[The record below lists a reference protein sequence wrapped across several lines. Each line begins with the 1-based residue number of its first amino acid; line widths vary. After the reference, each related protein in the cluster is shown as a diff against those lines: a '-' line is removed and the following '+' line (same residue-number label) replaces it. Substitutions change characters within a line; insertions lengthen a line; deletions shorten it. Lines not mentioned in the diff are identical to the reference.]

1 MKNNIF
7 QKARIKLTIYYV
19 AVMMAILALFSSVLI
34 YTVELKIRQGFRD
47 RIIVTEVEGDPVQNT
62 SDDIEMLIYLVDG
75 ILLIIIGFSS
85 YFLAGKTLKP
95 IKETL
100 DSQKK
105 FSADASHDL
114 RTPLAIMTTESQVA
128 LQNENPSVSELQN
141 TIGSNLEETKK
152 MSKLVNDLLLISRG
166 EEENSLN
173 NFMITD
179 LHFFIKKIVEKFE
192 RQAKDKDLIIEISDY
207 IKINTLLEP
216 NSFERAVSNILQN
229 AINYTKN
236 GVVKVGIKEDEKN
249 IIISIKDT
257 GVGISKEDLPL
268 VFDRF
273 YKAEHSRNDKSGSGL
288 GLSIAKQIIKKHKGD
303 IFVESTVGTGTV
315 VTVKIVKL

>member
-19 AVMMAILALFSSVLI
+19 AIMMAILALFSSVLI

-114 RTPLAIMTTESQVA
+114 RTPLAIMMTESEVA
-128 LQNENPSVSELQN
+128 LQNKNPKVEELQS
-141 TIGSNLEETKK
+141 TIGSNLEEAKK

-166 EEENSLN
+166 EQENSLN
-173 NFMITD
+173 NFITTD
-179 LHFFIKKIVEKFE
+179 LHSFTEKIVEKFT
-192 RQAKDKDLIIEISDY
+192 RQAKDKNLTLKISEYKKAEI
-207 IKINTLLEP
+207 LLEP
-216 NSFERAVSNILQN
+216 SMFERAISNILQN
-229 AINYTKN
+229 AINYTKE
-236 GVVKVGIKEDEKN
+236 GEIKVEIKEDSKN
-249 IIISIKDT
+249 VILSITDT
-257 GVGISKEDLPL
+257 GVGIASADLPF

-303 IFVESTVGTGTV
+303 IFIESTVGTGTV

>member
-19 AVMMAILALFSSVLI
+19 AIMMAILALFSSVLI

-95 IKETL
+95 IKEAL

-114 RTPLAIMTTESQVA
+114 RTPLAIMMTESEVA
-128 LQNENPSVSELQN
+128 LQNKNPKVEELQS
-141 TIGSNLEETKK
+141 TIGSNLEEAKK
-152 MSKLVNDLLLISRG
+152 MSKLVTDLLLISRG
-166 EEENSLN
+166 EQENSLN
-173 NFMITD
+173 NFITTD
-179 LHFFIKKIVEKFE
+179 LHSFTEKIVEKFT
-192 RQAKDKDLIIEISDY
+192 RQAKDKNLTLEISEYKKAD
-207 IKINTLLEP
+207 ILLEP
-216 NSFERAVSNILQN
+216 SMFERAISNILQN
-229 AINYTKN
+229 AINYTKE
-236 GVVKVGIKEDEKN
+236 GGIKVEIKEDSKN
-249 IIISIKDT
+249 IILSIADT
-257 GVGISKEDLPL
+257 GVGIASADLPF